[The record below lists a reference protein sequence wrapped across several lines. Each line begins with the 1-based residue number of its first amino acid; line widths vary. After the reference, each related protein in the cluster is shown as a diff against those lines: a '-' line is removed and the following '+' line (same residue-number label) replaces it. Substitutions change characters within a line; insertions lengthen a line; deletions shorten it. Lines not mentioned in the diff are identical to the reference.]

1 MSRRRPSTREPIT
14 RDVLVRRTG
23 LTFVIGSALF
33 ALGVLLQLPPHWP
46 AIIGGLSYA
55 VGAVFFTTAG
65 FMQIALAVRDLSIDK
80 RARLPRGGWS
90 GDLVAAVVQ
99 SFGTVLFNVNTID
112 YVLTLD
118 SSARVQDVAVWVPD
132 TVGSIAFLVSSGIS
146 LVPAVRALRHQHVP
160 DRSDWI
166 AWINMAGSVL
176 FGISAVASFTFADG
190 DPVSL
195 AWTNAGTF
203 FGAVCF
209 LVAAWLF
216 GYPSHRSELTDTR
229 EVAE

>member
-80 RARLPRGGWS
+80 RAGCRAAAGPGTWWPPWCSPS
-90 GDLVAAVVQ
+90 G
-99 SFGTVLFNVNTID
+99 
-112 YVLTLD
+112 
-118 SSARVQDVAVWVPD
+118 
-132 TVGSIAFLVSSGIS
+132 
-146 LVPAVRALRHQHVP
+146 
-160 DRSDWI
+160 
-166 AWINMAGSVL
+166 
-176 FGISAVASFTFADG
+176 
-190 DPVSL
+190 
-195 AWTNAGTF
+195 
-203 FGAVCF
+203 
-209 LVAAWLF
+209 
-216 GYPSHRSELTDTR
+216 PSCST
-229 EVAE
+229 